1 GRLSHPIVG
10 SSGVYMIQPVAV
22 NKDEHEDRSISE
34 TRLKRNMDARAD
46 EDLLEALHALS
57 GIKDLR
63 SKFF

>member
-1 GRLSHPIVG
+1 
-10 SSGVYMIQPVAV
+10 MIQPVAV